1 MKEVEYT
8 DDRGRL
14 FKVLIPESDNV
25 EKARHGIVIGPPE
38 LDDLGLPE
46 SVMIALHNQ
55 LYYRG
60 LFTLKEVNR
69 RRMDVIGALQAALGV
84 NVERIINIYKQ
95 V

>member
-14 FKVLIPESDNV
+14 FRVLISDTDTIDR
-25 EKARHGIVIGPPE
+25 ARHGIVIGPPE

-46 SVMIALHNQ
+46 SVMVSLHNQ

-60 LFTLKEVNR
+60 LYSIREANK
-69 RRMDVIGALQAALGV
+69 RRMDVVGALQAAMML
-84 NVERIINIYKQ
+84 NVEKILSIYRQ